1 MCRKLKK
8 KEIKQIGADTV
19 VGQLAVE
26 IRQIVVGRLIFV
38 DSVEQKDLVGVDY
51 LRRGDSCLYNKNLDS
66 RHLKARLNTACIL
79 TDQSC

>member
-26 IRQIVVGRLIFV
+26 IGQIVVGGLFFV

-51 LRRGDSCLYNKNLDS
+51 LRRGDS
-66 RHLKARLNTACIL
+66 
-79 TDQSC
+79 